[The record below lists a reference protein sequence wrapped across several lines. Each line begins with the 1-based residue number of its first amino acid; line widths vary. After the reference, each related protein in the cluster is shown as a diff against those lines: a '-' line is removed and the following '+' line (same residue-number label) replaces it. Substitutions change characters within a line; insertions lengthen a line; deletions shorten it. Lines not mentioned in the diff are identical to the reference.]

1 MLVSV
6 AMIVRDEEKNI
17 ERALRSVLPIADEIV
32 ILDTGSADRTKE
44 IIIGLNDPK
53 IRLYDHEW
61 KEDFSEARN
70 ASIALCVGDWVFIY
84 DGDEELT
91 EEAQKELRPL
101 LESQPPEVNTVMM
114 ITRNIITDTLQDSL
128 TLPRIF
134 RRGTIS
140 YKYAVHNHPQYEQET
155 ITTNLISNHYGYQWT
170 PELREKKRKRLLS
183 MMEKILK
190 DDTLSGMEQL
200 YYKAQ
205 YYKTLLVCEQK
216 EEAYT
221 YGKALLAEVRTTK
234 TIPVMMHDIFVL
246 LGLQALEYNEQDIIR
261 ACISASRSMAPD
273 CPDSYIVEELMYN
286 ALKQPLNALKAFET
300 YTAKVAAFDKSGCL
314 FTLQYEKYHDV
325 ALIIGS
331 KAAIETGMIDM
342 ALVILRDVKATT
354 ITTWAADELIRTLA
368 QTQHANVL
376 KRFEPAI
383 LKLADHER
391 INLSPYYS
399 RLYGELNYEMAT
411 SRKKIAIIVAPG
423 LASFLHGV
431 RHELARDY
439 IVQTAVV
446 SDIEHAKQYIAWA
459 DLVWYE
465 FGNEL
470 AIAGT
475 NKYPA
480 KKTII
485 RAHAYEAYNGFLKQI
500 NYNNADCVMFEAEHI
515 RELAKDIVP
524 TGKVALVPMG
534 VDTKRFRYGNHGTGY
549 KIAFAGHINALKNP
563 MMMVQIMNQLA
574 RLDPRYEL
582 FWAGELQDIR
592 LWQYLKHII
601 TQLGLERSIH
611 FVGHQKDMNAFLEDK
626 NYFLST
632 SYTEGTGMAI
642 LEAESKGIKPI
653 IHHFWGATD
662 VYPEEYLYNTVDE
675 AVRMILSNQYDSEG
689 YRKHAEEHGEEAQLN
704 AIKDIIVNLLT
715 ESQEVKTV

>member
-44 IIIGLNDPK
+44 IIIGFNDQK

-70 ASIALCVGDWVFIY
+70 ASIALCEGDWVFIY

-101 LESQPPEVNTVMM
+101 LESQPPEVKTVMM

-183 MMEKILK
+183 MMEKMLK
-190 DDTLSGMEQL
+190 DDTLSGMERL

-261 ACISASRSMAPD
+261 ACISAARSMAPD
-273 CPDSYIVEELMYN
+273 CPDSYIVEELMFN

-300 YTAKVAAFDKSGCL
+300 YTAKVSAFNKSGCL

-325 ALIIGS
+325 ALTIGA

-399 RLYGELNYEMAT
+399 RLYGEANHEMAT
-411 SRKKIAIIVAPG
+411 KRKKIAIIVAPG

-446 SDIEHAKQYIAWA
+446 SDIEHAKQYIDWA

-470 AIAGT
+470 AIEG
-475 NKYPA
+475 
-480 KKTII
+480 
-485 RAHAYEAYNGFLKQI
+485 
-500 NYNNADCVMFEAEHI
+500 
-515 RELAKDIVP
+515 
-524 TGKVALVPMG
+524 
-534 VDTKRFRYGNHGTGY
+534 TKRFDKKSIVRVHGYEVINGLVQDIYHPNVSRYLFVADHVRNMVNIPEIADKVSIIRNGVNTSKYTFAEHQHGR
-549 KIAFAGHINALKNP
+549 KIAFVGNFNTKKNP
-563 MMMVQIMNQLA
+563 GLAIQILHELVNVG
-574 RLDPRYEL
+574 RGDYEL
-582 FWAGELQDIR
+582 HWAGDMQDVRLYAYTMNLVHAMGLQDR
-592 LWQYLKHII
+592 FFLYQHVN
-601 TQLGLERSIH
+601 T
-611 FVGHQKDMNAFLEDK
+611 NTFLEDK
-626 NYFLST
+626 DYFLST
-632 SYTEGTGMAI
+632 SMHEGYGMAI
-642 LEAESKGIKPI
+642 LEAMSKGIKPI
-653 IHHFWGATD
+653 IHNFYIAD
-662 VYPEEYLYNTVDE
+662 EFYPMQYVFNSISSAVEMIKDE
-675 AVRMILSNQYDSEG
+675 PYDSTE
-689 YRKHAEEHGEEAQLN
+689 YRQFAERHSETKQLEK
-704 AIKDIIVNLLT
+704 ISELVR
-715 ESQEVKTV
+715 EVINE